1 MIRILSKTHL
11 IQRGQLE
18 MVALDQLVPEYHLVR
33 KMEEA
38 LYFSFIYDL
47 VKDDLYLE
55 GGRPRKMP

>member
-1 MIRILSKTHL
+1 MKTHL

-38 LYFSFIYDL
+38 LDFSFIYDL

-55 GGRPRKMP
+55 VGRPRKMP